1 VLGRDPQPRQSM
13 KLRQAIPMGAI
24 MVLISF
30 GCGGDTVVNGFAT
43 YGSGKLQG
51 FVTSTDGAPVAGASV
66 GASFGPGAFGHSVQT
81 DARGLYELEATSY
94 QELDQSPFTDSLIQ
108 CRITVGQS
116 LADTLIP
123 VRFAPPGQAA
133 VPVTVNFVVPAP

>member
-1 VLGRDPQPRQSM
+1 MMTNMRA
-13 KLRQAIPMGAI
+13 RQALLMSVI
-24 MVLISF
+24 VLTSL
-30 GCGGDTVVNGFAT
+30 GCGEEKVVNGFAT

-51 FVTSTDGAPVAGASV
+51 FVTSAEGAPVPGVSV
-66 GASFGPGAFGHSVQT
+66 VASFGPGAFGHSVQT
-81 DARGLYELEATSY
+81 DARGLYELEATSH

-116 LADTLIP
+116 LVDTVVP

-133 VPVTVNFVVPAP
+133 VPVTVNLVVSAP